1 MTSWQKGN
9 ESEQEMEA
17 LGAFLEL
24 AQAIPTQTVM
34 TTPVWQSVDLGW
46 KPLETEKLHLDSS
59 IRDIRDERG
68 EKNVTSQMDGCVCKF
83 IKQPLKKK
91 ENSYC
96 AGIYHKGQN
105 DLTSVCICN
114 AKGYCNLIV
123 C

>member
-34 TTPVWQSVDLGW
+34 TTPAWQSVDLGW

-91 ENSYC
+91 IVTVLAYITKGKMILHQC
-96 AGIYHKGQN
+96 A
-105 DLTSVCICN
+105 SVMQKDI
-114 AKGYCNLIV
+114 AI
-123 C
+123 